1 MAFNWHKF
9 PWTNLHELNLDWIIQ
24 TVKTLENNLADA
36 VGRFTEIVN
45 TAVGAE
51 REERIAKD
59 AEIQAEIVTE
69 VYPAISKSITDTL
82 TGSGDLT
89 ISKTGDVNISG
100 AHVNLSNTCISA
112 GSEQL
117 TMHNATSNTSMGA
130 NYNSGT
136 LTLTNNQNEA
146 AGVALYAI
154 NTPADGGGDNS
165 SFAANVGY
173 VKDAV
178 AAVDG
183 KLDTE
188 ITNRTSGDAAL
199 QSTIDDV
206 IMPRLNSLSA
216 ASNSYVLLVTGAES
230 TESDI
235 PLTSEQVTALQNA
248 AQNNSPI
255 TMILRDGDSYTAYYP
270 IEGSQSSMT
279 FGRGATLNSSGGIDV
294 NQALGRVIIASVRIT
309 EGAGNVTF
317 IELPSG
323 LTPFLPLSLSII
335 WAADSSSYTLT
346 DKEYAILRQSL
357 LDKRPV
363 FIVRNTADA
372 GGEQTIYMLQTC
384 ATPSILNVDSMTLI
398 LQGPSNSS
406 NIKVQMSSKTIVP
419 NVQ

>member
-1 MAFNWHKF
+1 MAFNWRKF
-9 PWTNLHELNLDWIIQ
+9 PWTNLHDLNLDWIIQ
-24 TVKTLENNLADA
+24 TVKTLEDNLADA
-36 VGRFTEIVN
+36 VSTFTEMIN
-45 TAVGAE
+45 
-51 REERIAKD
+51 K
-59 AEIQAEIVTE
+59 
-69 VYPAISKSITDTL
+69 AITNTL

-100 AHVNLSNTCISA
+100 AHVNLSNTYISA

-136 LTLTNNQNEA
+136 LTLTNNQNGA

-154 NTPADGGGDNS
+154 NTPADGVGDNS

-199 QSTIDDV
+199 QSTIDNV
-206 IMPRLNSLSA
+206 IMPKLDSIAA
-216 ASNSYVLLVTGAES
+216 ASNSYVLLVTGTES
-230 TESDI
+230 TESNI
-235 PLTSEQVTALQNA
+235 ALTSEQVTALQNA
-248 AQNNSPI
+248 AQNNYPI

-270 IEGSQSSMT
+270 IEVSQSSMT
-279 FGRGATLNSSGGIDV
+279 FGRGGKLNSYGGIDV
-294 NQALGRVIIASVRIT
+294 NQALGRVIIASVGIT
-309 EGAGNVTF
+309 EGAGHVTF

-323 LTPFLPLSLSII
+323 LTPFLPLSLSIT
-335 WAADSSSYTLT
+335 WAEAASSYTLT
-346 DKEYAILRQSL
+346 DDEYSILRQSL
-357 LDKRPV
+357 LDKRPI
-363 FIVRNTADA
+363 FIVRNTADV

-384 ATPSILNVDSMTLI
+384 ATPSTLNVDSMTLV
-398 LQGPSNSS
+398 LQGPSNNS
-406 NIKVQMSSKTIVP
+406 IKVQMASKTIVH
-419 NVQ
+419 NI